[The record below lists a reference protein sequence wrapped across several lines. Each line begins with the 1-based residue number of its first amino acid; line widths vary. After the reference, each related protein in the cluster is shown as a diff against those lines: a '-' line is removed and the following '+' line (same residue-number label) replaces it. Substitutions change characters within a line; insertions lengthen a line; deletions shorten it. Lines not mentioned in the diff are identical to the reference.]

1 MADPDV
7 VEALARA
14 SLRTSGRVTLFH
26 ATTAE
31 HANAIEASGRLTGD
45 NTGRAWLASSDE
57 IVALHHRG
65 GAAST
70 PDAPAR
76 TVERLVEVEVDVDDL
91 FYETTREGDNA
102 SVELFY
108 LLDGGSGC
116 PVTVLAVRT
125 GHS

>member
-14 SLRTSGRVTLFH
+14 GLATSGRVRLFH

-31 HANAIEASGRLTGD
+31 HANAIKASSRLTGD
-45 NTGRAWLASSDE
+45 DTGRAWLASSDE
-57 IVALHHRG
+57 IAALHHGG
-65 GAAST
+65 GAASI

-76 TVERLVEVEVDVDDL
+76 TVESLVEVEVDVDDL
-91 FYETTREGDNA
+91 FYETTREGDNGPL
-102 SVELFY
+102 ELFY

-125 GHS
+125 WP